1 MDKYT
6 RAYPVNAHTR
16 ETHSRNRRI
25 HAFNAFNQTA
35 PDAHLG
41 LRFRGGHL
49 QRQRYAT
56 LTYFTARNKNI
67 NQRSISRSSPHSQT
81 RVTARVAR
89 DAHTTFIHPIRSRFL
104 THTKRHPSR
113 RAAPSPSPSPSPP
126 RARRDAHAS
135 PPPLYAHRIHRARS
149 TATAPPA
156 DGTHHTDRRE
166 QPSRPPRA
174 IASHR
179 PDPRARAR
187 RRHATPPHRDDTK
200 KTTKKTRASPRRRHR
215 HDARIDAPSPSAE
228 PIGPLANG
236 VGRRRGTGQES
247 RVGGRR
253 TRAYL
258 MY

>member
-1 MDKYT
+1 MDRYI

-16 ETHSRNRRI
+16 ETHSRNRCI
-25 HAFNAFNQTA
+25 HAFNAFSQTA

-49 QRQRYAT
+49 QCQRYAT

-67 NQRSISRSSPHSQT
+67 NQRSTSRSSPHSQT

-89 DAHTTFIHPIRSRFL
+89 DAHTTFIHPCRSRFL

-113 RAAPSPSPSPSPP
+113 RAAPSPSPSPP

-135 PPPLYAHRIHRARS
+135 PPPIHLHRIHRARS

-174 IASHR
+174 IASRR
-179 PDPRARAR
+179 PDPRARATPR
-187 RRHATPPHRDDTK
+187 RDATASRREKKQRKKSAHRRDEDIERA
-200 KTTKKTRASPRRRHR
+200 RASTHL
-215 HDARIDAPSPSAE
+215 HQAP
-228 PIGPLANG
+228 N
-236 VGRRRGTGQES
+236 R
-247 RVGGRR
+247 
-253 TRAYL
+253 
-258 MY
+258 